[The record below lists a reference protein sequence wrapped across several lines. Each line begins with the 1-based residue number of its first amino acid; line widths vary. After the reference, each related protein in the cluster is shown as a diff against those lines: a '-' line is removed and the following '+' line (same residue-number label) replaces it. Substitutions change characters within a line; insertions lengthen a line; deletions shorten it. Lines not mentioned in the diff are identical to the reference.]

1 MIHPFFGQRIA
12 RHLSSAV
19 IFYLHRVGWRDPL
32 RLEPNE
38 NMKVSPEFLR
48 SFVLASKSEGWTFVS
63 LQQLWAELMAGRQP
77 RRKIVL
83 TFDDGY
89 LDNMTIGYP
98 VLRELGVPFC
108 IYVTT
113 GLVSGQTRMWWMEVE
128 DLLLGQQEIFGP
140 GNALIPCA
148 TRDEK
153 TSTFFY
159 LREQFMS
166 KDPAVQSK
174 AFAWLESCSPQA
186 GGRQQPGGNAYA
198 LSWADI
204 RELLKDELVT
214 IGAHTVSHPVL
225 SALEPHR
232 MQEEIRVSREVIEQ
246 QTGHA
251 VEHFAYPF
259 GTRQDAGEREFAA
272 CSAQG
277 FKTAMTTRPGFVYS
291 RHRQQLTALPRFM
304 LSESFQFGHIGSL
317 YADAVMRAVRERCR
331 FSFLR

>member
-1 MIHPFFGQRIA
+1 MMHPFFGEWIA
-12 RHLSSAV
+12 RYLSSAV
-19 IFYLHRVGWRDPL
+19 IFYLHRVGRRDPS

-48 SFVLASKSEGWTFVS
+48 AFVLAARGRGWTFVS
-63 LQQLWAELMAGRQP
+63 VQHLWAELVAGRQS
-77 RRKIVL
+77 RRKIAL

-89 LDNMTIGYP
+89 LDNMTVGYP

-113 GLVSGQTRMWWMEVE
+113 GLVSGQTRMWWMEIE
-128 DLLLGQQEIFGP
+128 DLLLDRREMLGP
-140 GNALIPCA
+140 ANELIRCA

-153 TSTFFY
+153 TSAFFY

-166 KDPAVQSK
+166 DDPAIK
-174 AFAWLESCSPQA
+174 NRAFGWLESCPQHTGADA
-186 GGRQQPGGNAYA
+186 GCTYA

-204 RELLKDELVT
+204 RDLLNDELVT

-225 SALEPHR
+225 STLEPQR

-277 FKTAMTTRPGFVYS
+277 FKTAMTTRPGFIHA
-291 RHRQQLTALPRFM
+291 RHRPQLTALPRIM

-317 YADAVMRAVRERCR
+317 YADSVMRAVRERCR

>member
-1 MIHPFFGQRIA
+1 MHPFFGKWIA
-12 RHLSSAV
+12 KHLASAL
-19 IFYLHRVGWRDPL
+19 IFYLHRVGRRDPS

-48 SFVLASKSEGWTFVS
+48 AFVLSARGKGWTFVS
-63 LQQLWAELMAGRQP
+63 VDHLWSELVAGRQP
-77 RRKIVL
+77 RRKIAL

-89 LDNMTIGYP
+89 LDNMTVGYP

-113 GLVSGQTRMWWMEVE
+113 GLVSGQTRMWWMEIE
-128 DLLLGQQEIFGP
+128 DILLDQREIHGP
-140 GNALIPCA
+140 SNELVPCA
-148 TRDEK
+148 THDEK
-153 TSTFFY
+153 TNAFFY

-166 KDPAVQSK
+166 EDPAVSNK
-174 AFAWLESCSPQA
+174 AFAWLESYLPQTEA
-186 GGRQQPGGNAYA
+186 GQQSGGKAYA

-204 RELLKDELVT
+204 RELLNDELVT

-225 SALEPHR
+225 SALEPQR
-232 MQEEIRVSREVIEQ
+232 MEEEIRVSREVIEK

-277 FKTAMTTRPGFVYS
+277 FKTAMTTRPGFVDS

-317 YADAVMRAVRERCR
+317 YADAVMCAVRERCH
-331 FSFLR
+331 FSSFR